1 MNGDPRG
8 DHHPAEVP
16 DARRLGLV
24 VGGSL
29 SEGLDVRLD
38 SGRSVEDMAVGKYVI
53 IQGRHS
59 RFFAILNDVK
69 LRSTSPEI
77 AWSLPELA
85 DDFSREVMAGTATF
99 GSLHVVP
106 YLKTGLTADA
116 PFEPAKTVPGH
127 FAEVWDASQEDVER
141 IFGQDDGEHFVIG
154 SPLDMEV
161 KVCLNY
167 QRFAERSNGVFGK
180 SGTGKTFVTR
190 HILAY
195 VILKSSDQREARK
208 RVVNLVFDMHNEYGW
223 EGSSETQSGKVK
235 GLKQLL
241 RASVAVFTLDPES
254 SRRRGVPTDAVVEI
268 GLDEVEPED
277 VEVLQE
283 TLNLTDLA
291 VQACGPLE
299 RRFHKRWIEETIALD
314 TADEETRALLKDL
327 NIDERS
333 LRSLRRGLERL
344 RHLGFLRPHGEQ
356 SSVQTILG
364 YLEKG
369 RNVVLEFGRYENDLT
384 AYIFVANLLTRR
396 IHERYR
402 QQTEAAMGESA
413 QEPIHLMITIEEAHK
428 FLNQQVAGQ
437 TVFGQIAR
445 EMRKYNVTLLV
456 VDQRPAGIDSEVMS
470 QVGTK
475 IACLL
480 DNEADVDAVL
490 AGVGEKRELRSVLA
504 RLESRQQALIF
515 GHAVPMPVVV
525 RTEDWGSEECYARFA
540 RPSFRERLEDI
551 VSD

>member
-1 MNGDPRG
+1 MNDHDSTVQDGDPRS
-8 DHHPAEVP
+8 
-16 DARRLGLV
+16 ARRLGLV

-53 IQGRHS
+53 IQGQRA
-59 RFFAILNDVK
+59 RFFAILDDVR
-69 LRSTSPEI
+69 LRTTSAEI

-106 YLKTGLTADA
+106 YLKTGATADA

-141 IFGQDDGEHFVIG
+141 IFGQDDGDHFVVG

-180 SGTGKTFVTR
+180 SGTGKTFLTR
-190 HILAY
+190 LILAS
-195 VILKSSDQREARK
+195 VILKSSAQREPRK
-208 RVVNLVFDMHNEYGW
+208 RVVNLVFDMHNEFGW
-223 EGSSETQSGKVK
+223 KGTSEGPSGEVK

-241 RASVAVFTLDPES
+241 GASVAVFTLDPES

-268 GLDEVEPED
+268 GLSEVEPED
-277 VEVLQE
+277 VGVLQE

-291 VQACGPLE
+291 VQACYPLE
-299 RRFHKRWIEETIALD
+299 RRFGRRWIEQTIALD
-314 TADEETRALLKDL
+314 TADEEGRAILKEM

-344 RHLGFLRPHGEQ
+344 SRLAFLRPSEQ

-369 RNVVLEFGRYENDLT
+369 RNVVLEFGRHADDLT

-402 QQTEAAMGESA
+402 QQTEEAMGESA

-428 FLNQQVAGQ
+428 FLNPAVAGQ

-456 VDQRPAGIDSEVMS
+456 VDQRPSAIDGEVMS

-525 RTEDWGSEECYARFA
+525 RTEEWGSEECYARFA